1 MKRGAQNPFPGV
13 GLSGGM
19 ATTRT
24 PAELLKDSRA
34 AREQGKQWLTAGLGI
49 GAVGVL
55 GAVAGAVCPLCVVAT
70 PTLLGA
76 GLIRTAWAR
85 HLDQRARASAA
96 TETATGTAEPVP
108 VDR

>member
-1 MKRGAQNPFPGV
+1 MR
-13 GLSGGM
+13 
-19 ATTRT
+19 
-24 PAELLKDSRA
+24 DSRVA
-34 AREQGKQWLTAGLGI
+34 KEQGKQWLTAGLGI

-85 HLDQRARASAA
+85 HLDKRARAAA
-96 TETATGTAEPVP
+96 TGASLSSEPVP
-108 VDR
+108 AER